1 MFNEYLLTYLFR
13 NDILNLIDMYNELD
27 NKELETLH
35 FDFCKCLIKV
45 DYMYYDF
52 WKRLPLDQFKEEISN
67 LENEIY
73 EQLGDKN
80 E

>member
-13 NDILNLIDMYNELD
+13 NDILNLIDMYNDLD

-35 FDFCKCLIKV
+35 FDFCKFLIKI

-52 WKRLPLDQFKEEISN
+52 CKRLTIDQ
-67 LENEIY
+67 LIY
-73 EQLGDKN
+73 LLPHFLIIDHFDYIG
-80 E
+80 